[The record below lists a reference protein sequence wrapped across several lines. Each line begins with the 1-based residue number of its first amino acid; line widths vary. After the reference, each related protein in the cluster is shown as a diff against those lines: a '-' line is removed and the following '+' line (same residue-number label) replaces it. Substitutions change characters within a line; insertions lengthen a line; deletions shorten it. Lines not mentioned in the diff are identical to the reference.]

1 MISPSRRAIQ
11 AGRLDRQVTAACPHN
26 LTWFRG
32 SDGDLIATKTVSANY
47 QALSLRECTELFG
60 VDSEEQQTIPCNYKS
75 WLQRRADKLQE
86 GQFQSLFSNDSGVCK
101 LLAVLEDFGS
111 FERNTHQ
118 IIYIQEFSNGGDLI
132 THLQHYCNLSNSPGL
147 HIEDIRH
154 ISRQLIATL
163 SRLHS
168 QGVAHCDIK
177 LDNILCNFKQ
187 QPTLKLTDWGLA
199 SRPLNQM
206 TTKRVGTFGY
216 WAPELFEDGR
226 DSTAP
231 YNAFTAEAWSLG
243 VTLYTLYAGHPPFGR
258 TPWTCGRFQKFQMEQ
273 ENGIT
278 NHSWLI
284 PSFWAND
291 FTDLIQQLL
300 TVDVQQRGTIIDL
313 NDHIFLV
320 QEELTSDEEEEE
332 EEEYE
337 NENEQDV
344 LSGEEDV
351 VEVVEVV
358 EEEEEEE
365 ATEEAKILF
374 SEKLLANIRNC
385 SLTLLDSS
393 PMTVETLEFRSF
405 TINNNNNDNNNN
417 DNNNNNNNN
426 NNRVNENNQEN
437 VIQTL
442 VWPQNKKIESIE
454 NTCILPL
461 DEGFSNLEEKGNY
474 FQDMHSH
481 LHSAFL
487 V

>member
-118 IIYIQEFSNGGDLI
+118 IIYIQEYSNGGDLI
-132 THLQHYCNLSNSPGL
+132 THLEHYCNLSNGPGL

-177 LDNILCNFKQ
+177 LDNILCNFNQ

-258 TPWTCGRFQKFQMEQ
+258 KPWTCGRFQKFQMEQ

-358 EEEEEEE
+358 EEEEEAE

-405 TINNNNNDNNNN
+405 TINNNNNDNDN
-417 DNNNNNNNN
+417 NNNNNNNN